1 MKEKYF
7 STAYSNIFMVVLSLI
22 LMYFH
27 LIVGFI
33 SLAVGGLIIKQ
44 QLEAEKK
51 QQQEMDSYMET
62 FTMTMDFKTK
72 QSITNF
78 YIPLVM
84 SNNKGII
91 VWYNKSFSDLIGK
104 KGLFGER
111 LEDYI
116 PEFNI
121 DEMIEKEEGDL
132 LIDRYADKILKA
144 VYYVNQGKERKDRNL
159 MISFEDITEFENIKQ
174 AKEDQKPSLI
184 SIQID
189 SLDEVIS
196 STEEQKRPRLTAEI
210 EKRLKEWAEEN
221 QIALRRTSSDKFFA
235 IATEEDLREME
246 ENKFKVLDDIRAID
260 YENTIPVSLSMGVA
274 SFTNSL
280 RETQQIAESA
290 LDIALGRGGDQVAVR
305 REDKYNFYGGSSK
318 AIEKKTRVKARIVSY
333 ALKDLVLESSDVLV
347 MGHNYADLD
356 AVGSALGVVAI
367 ANMLHKEAKIV
378 LEESNSSIDMLYQRI
393 IQDPQYAKV
402 FISKQE
408 AKNRI
413 SPTTLLVVVDT
424 HKPSLTEYPDL
435 VKMSEKTVIIDHH
448 RRSEEFVDSPVLVY
462 HETYVSSTSEMVTE
476 LIQYIQDKPQVNP
489 TVSEALLAGIQ
500 LDTKNFTFKTGVRT
514 FEAAAFLRKY
524 GADTVAV
531 KTLFQGDMDNYID
544 QLDAMR
550 KTKIIDDMIAMT
562 HLDKCTQNPQ
572 LIASKVADELLN
584 LKGIQASFVL
594 AEDTKGEIQVSARS
608 LGKINVQVIM
618 EKLGGG
624 GHMETAATQLRNTS
638 MEAAIEEVEN
648 QISNYIKETTSK

>member
-402 FISKQE
+402 FINKQE

>member
-1 MKEKYF
+1 MKERDF
-7 STAYSNIFMVVLSLI
+7 STAYSNIFMVVISLV

-33 SLAVGGLIIKQ
+33 SLAISGFIIKQ

-51 QQQEMDSYMET
+51 QQQEMDSYLET

-84 SNNKGII
+84 ANSKGII
-91 VWYNKSFSDLIGK
+91 VWYNKCFSDLIGK

-121 DEMIEKEEGDL
+121 DGMIEAEEGDL
-132 LIDRYADKILKA
+132 IIDRYGDKILKA
-144 VYYVNQGKERKDRNL
+144 VYYVNQGKERKDKNL
-159 MISFEDITEFENIKQ
+159 MISFEDITEFERLKIAN
-174 AKEDQKPSLI
+174 EDQRPSFI
-184 SIQID
+184 SMQID

-196 STEEQKRPRLTAEI
+196 STEEQKRPRLNAEI
-210 EKRLKEWAEEN
+210 EKRLKQWAEDSK
-221 QIALRRTSSDKFFA
+221 IALRRTSGDKYIA
-235 IATEEDLREME
+235 ITTEAGLREME
-246 ENKFKVLDDIRAID
+246 ANKFKVLDDIRAID
-260 YENTIPVSLSMGVA
+260 YDNTIPVSLSMGVA
-274 SFTNSL
+274 SFTNTL

-305 REDKYNFYGGSSK
+305 RDDKYSFYGGTSK

-333 ALKDLVLESSDVLV
+333 ALKDLILDSSDVIV

-356 AVGSALGVVAI
+356 AIGSALGVVAI
-367 ANMLHKEAKIV
+367 ANILNREAKIV
-378 LEESNSSIDMLYQRI
+378 LEESNSSVDMLYQRI
-393 IQDPQYAKV
+393 IQNPQYENV
-402 FISKQE
+402 FINKHD
-408 AKNRI
+408 ARNRI
-413 SPTTLLVVVDT
+413 NPATLLVIVDT
-424 HKPSLTEYPDL
+424 HKPSLTEYPEL
-435 VKMSEKTVIIDHH
+435 VKMAEKIVIIDHH
-448 RRSEEFVDSPVLVY
+448 RRSEEFVENPVLVY

-524 GADTVAV
+524 GADTIAV

-544 QLDAMR
+544 QLDAMSKAR
-550 KTKIIDDMIAMT
+550 VIDEMIAIT

-594 AEDTKGEIQVSARS
+594 AEDNKGEIQVSARS
-608 LGKINVQVIM
+608 LGRINVQVIM

-624 GHMETAATQLRNTS
+624 GHMETAATQLRDIS
-638 MEAAIEEVEN
+638 METAIKEVEN
-648 QISNYIKETTSK
+648 QISIYLKETTKK

>member
-1 MKEKYF
+1 MKEKDF

-221 QIALRRTSSDKFFA
+221 QIALRRTSSDKFLA

-402 FISKQE
+402 FINKQE

-624 GHMETAATQLRNTS
+624 GHMETAATQLRNIS

>member
-221 QIALRRTSSDKFFA
+221 QIALRRTSSDKFLA

-402 FISKQE
+402 FINKQE

-562 HLDKCTQNPQ
+562 HLEKCTQNPQ

>member
-1 MKEKYF
+1 MKEKDF

-221 QIALRRTSSDKFFA
+221 QIALRRTSSDKFLA

>member
-1 MKEKYF
+1 MKEKDF

-562 HLDKCTQNPQ
+562 HVDKCTQNPQ